1 MLRVEYMTRE
11 YGRRLALSG
20 KALIVSRVSIGEDA
34 DLVAQTHFHRL
45 EMPSA
50 SGPRS
55 VKIAILGAHNRSI
68 VIPFEHH
75 AVKDRALEHLQQ
87 ARFDFKDEQDVKLNV
102 AQLSEEMGE
111 TTNFVLG
118 SKPLKTLGRL
128 DDALRP
134 FFTNVGKVLTKDII
148 EYPLHGTLSTTKVII
163 SHAAC
168 PEWLQKTTATRD
180 GPRDQQLR
188 LEWVATCK
196 FCSQI
201 GRSDA
206 LRTRPG
212 TSNSVTD
219 MNTPNL
225 KVKS

>member
-1 MLRVEYMTRE
+1 MTRD

-20 KALIVSRVSIGEDA
+20 KALIVSRVLIGEDA

-45 EMPSA
+45 EMRSA
-50 SGPRS
+50 NGPRS

-68 VIPFEHH
+68 VVPFEHS

-102 AQLSEEMGE
+102 AQLTEEMSE

-118 SKPLKTLGRL
+118 SRPLKTLGRL
-128 DDALRP
+128 DDALRL
-134 FFTNVGKVLTKDII
+134 FFTNLGNVLAKDIA
-148 EYPLHGTLSTTKVII
+148 EYRLHGTMSTTKVII

-168 PEWLQKTTATRD
+168 PEWLQKTTATRN

-188 LEWVATCK
+188 LEWVATCR
-196 FCSQI
+196 FCSQL

-206 LRTRPG
+206 LQTRPG
-212 TSNSVTD
+212 TSKSITD
-219 MNTPNL
+219 MKAPDR
-225 KVKS
+225 KVRS

>member
-1 MLRVEYMTRE
+1 MTRE

-20 KALIVSRVSIGEDA
+20 KALIVSRVLTGEDA

-45 EMPSA
+45 EKPSA
-50 SGPRS
+50 NGPRS

-87 ARFDFKDEQDVKLNV
+87 ARFDLKDEQDVKLDV

-111 TTNFVLG
+111 TTDFILG

-134 FFTNVGKVLTKDII
+134 FFTNLGNVLTKDII
-148 EYPLHGTLSTTKVII
+148 EYPLHGTMSTTKVII

-168 PEWLQKTTATRD
+168 PEWLQKNNGDEGWPSRSAASTRM
-180 GPRDQQLR
+180 GGNMQILQSNRTLRCVTNAPRYQ
-188 LEWVATCK
+188 
-196 FCSQI
+196 
-201 GRSDA
+201 
-206 LRTRPG
+206 
-212 TSNSVTD
+212 
-219 MNTPNL
+219 
-225 KVKS
+225 